1 MYDVTESV
9 HNILM
14 LYWWVVHESHCQIPH
29 NVVIGKR
36 VQIYSPFL
44 LTNRQRIIM

>member
-36 VQIYSPFL
+36 VQIKKKKKK
-44 LTNRQRIIM
+44 IGKG